1 MDSVRFYFSF
11 RSPYAWL
18 AFHRI
23 DRIVDEC
30 PVRFEYIPVAPS
42 AAFQVG
48 TSVNSAKR
56 AYIRE
61 DIARFADACGLTL
74 RWPDPFDTEW
84 VRPHAAYLFAEG
96 QGKGRM
102 FALATYAARFSEGRN
117 IGTDQVL
124 ERLSHACGL
133 APEAVVEA
141 AHDPRNHEQV
151 LTRMRTG
158 RDDGLF
164 GVPFFVFRGHK
175 YWGNDRI
182 EWLLREVYRSAG
194 RNVLDLRHNPLNCP
208 YDGYAVAAP

>member
-11 RSPYAWL
+11 RSPYSWL

-30 PVRFEYIPVAPS
+30 LVRFEYIPVAPS
-42 AAFQVG
+42 KAFQVG
-48 TSVNSAKR
+48 TSVNPAKR
-56 AYIRE
+56 AYICE
-61 DIARFADACGLTL
+61 DIARFANAYGLTL

-124 ERLSHACGL
+124 ERLSHACSL
-133 APEAVVEA
+133 VPEAVIEA
-141 AHDPRNHEQV
+141 AHDPHNHDQM
-151 LTRMRTG
+151 LTRIRTG
-158 RDDGLF
+158 RDDELF

-175 YWGNDRI
+175 YWGNDPFLFPHFLMI
-182 EWLLREVYRSAG
+182 PPVCYYGL
-194 RNVLDLRHNPLNCP
+194 
-208 YDGYAVAAP
+208 